1 MCTIRVSVSV
11 REASLSKLHTSCR
24 FFFLKLIT
32 KLEQYDSGRHTV
44 CGAYDSNLVTYEILM
59 YVCVISCH
67 THIHTH
73 VHTGRPSSA
82 SSHASSSRMQDNLD
96 TESCSSHDSTGN
108 YLHMLLI
115 YLAPILGSKF
125 SIPCTHTRF
134 KVQYGL

>member
-1 MCTIRVSVSV
+1 M
-11 REASLSKLHTSCR
+11 
-24 FFFLKLIT
+24 
-32 KLEQYDSGRHTV
+32 
-44 CGAYDSNLVTYEILM
+44 YDSNLVTYEILM
-59 YVCVISCH
+59 CYIMSH

-125 SIPCTHTRF
+125 SMDYNTFLTTLFLSNLCTMYYKLSKGKREEDD
-134 KVQYGL
+134 LAM